1 MKASSLSI
9 FLALSIVFLVAL
21 TYLADLLFNAPFPET
36 VPEPAEIIGIV
47 DKPRIRSKDRTEE
60 LNRLAFLEEWRKLTE
75 SQGVADELLG
85 KSLEGSR
92 ILRDL
97 TLGFSNREKMERF
110 RAEAERNGIQVLG
123 SIPELATVRV
133 RIRDIP
139 NALRYMDGDEWSGE
153 VSPQYNYPVQQPPSP
168 RSESLEGATEFAG
181 DASGWL
187 GVSEDREDWGKGVT
201 VAVLDS
207 GVDVTHSALKGAEVV
222 EVSMMEGEPSAPGHG
237 TAVASII
244 AGKSETLK
252 GVAPAASILSIR
264 VLDEEGQGDS
274 FTVAEGIV
282 EAVDRGADIV
292 NLSLGGEGSSLLLE
306 QAVQYA
312 QSKGVTIVAA
322 VGNEGRNGVAFP
334 ARYEGVIG
342 VASVDAKG
350 TASSFSNYGEGVDLA
365 APGVGVYSAWAEEGI
380 VSFSGTSTASAFVS
394 GALAAE
400 FSRNPDLPREQAVD
414 LLYKFANES
423 EKPGFDEFTGHGALN
438 VGRIENRY
446 DPYVTDAAIVG
457 YYFDPKD
464 FGEKQVP
471 FLVNVQNQGTQWLKN
486 VELEV
491 EYMGTTKKYLLSNLD
506 PGEVKS
512 EMLLLDAGEGRQ
524 GVRINSQLTVK
535 DKEDVN
541 PDNNVRT
548 STITLPSK
556 EDVEDD

>member
-1 MKASSLSI
+1 MKASSLTI
-9 FLALSIVFLVAL
+9 FVALSIVFLVAL
-21 TYLADLLFNAPFPET
+21 TYLADLFFSAGPET
-36 VPEPAEIIGIV
+36 APEPDKIV
-47 DKPRIRSKDRTEE
+47 GKRDGPRIRSKEKIEE
-60 LNRLAFLEEWRKLTE
+60 LNRLAFMEEWREITQ
-75 SQGVADELLG
+75 SQRLADELIG
-85 KSLEGSR
+85 QSLEGSR
-92 ILRDL
+92 VLRDL
-97 TLGFSNREKMERF
+97 TLGFSSSEKMESF
-110 RAEAERNGIQVLG
+110 RADAEKNGIRVLG
-123 SIPELATVRV
+123 SISELATVRV

-139 NALRYMDGDEWSGE
+139 DALRYMDRDEWSGE
-153 VSPQYNYPVQQPPSP
+153 ISPQYNYPVQQPAPP
-168 RSESLEGATEFAG
+168 RSESLEGEKEFADG
-181 DASGWL
+181 ASDWL
-187 GVSEDREDWGKGVT
+187 GVSEDRADWGKGVK

-222 EVSMMEGEPSAPGHG
+222 EISMVEGQPPVPGHG
-237 TAVASII
+237 TAIASII
-244 AGKSETLK
+244 AGKSEGLK
-252 GVAPAASILSIR
+252 GMAPAASILSIR

-282 EAVDRGADIV
+282 EAVDRGADII
-292 NLSLGGEGSSLLLE
+292 NLSLGGESSSGLLE
-306 QAVQYA
+306 QAVRYA

-322 VGNEGRNGVAFP
+322 VGNEGREGVAFP

-342 VASVDAKG
+342 VTSVDAKG
-350 TASSFSNYGEGVDLA
+350 TASSFSNYGEGVDLG
-365 APGVGVYSAWAEEGI
+365 APGVGVYSAWAEDGV

-457 YYFDPKD
+457 YYFDPED

-491 EYMGTTKKYLLSNLD
+491 EYMGVTKKYLLNNLN

-512 EMLLLDAGEGRQ
+512 ERLLLDAEQGRA
-524 GVRINSQLTVK
+524 GVRINSRLLVK
-535 DKEDVN
+535 DKEDVK
-541 PDNNVRT
+541 PENNVRT

-556 EDVEDD
+556 EDGED

>member
-9 FLALSIVFLVAL
+9 FVALSIVFLVAL
-21 TYLADLLFNAPFPET
+21 TYLADLLFNAPRPEK
-36 VPEPAEIIGIV
+36 VPEPAKIV
-47 DKPRIRSKDRTEE
+47 GLGDKPRIIRKDRSGE
-60 LNRLAFLEEWRKLTE
+60 LNRLAFLKEWRKLTE
-75 SQGVADELLG
+75 SQVVADELLG
-85 KSLEGSR
+85 KSLEGSKV
-92 ILRDL
+92 LRDL

-153 VSPQYNYPVQQPPSP
+153 LSPQYNYPVQQPPPP

-181 DASGWL
+181 GASDWL

-252 GVAPAASILSIR
+252 GLAPAASILSIR

-292 NLSLGGEGSSLLLE
+292 NLSLGGEASSPLLE

-322 VGNEGRNGVAFP
+322 VGNEGREGVAFP

-350 TASSFSNYGEGVDLA
+350 TASSFSNYGEGVDLG

-438 VGRIENRY
+438 VGRIENRF

-491 EYMGTTKKYLLSNLD
+491 EYMGTTKKYLLSNLN

-512 EMLLLDAGEGRQ
+512 ERLLLDAGQGRQ
-524 GVRINSQLTVK
+524 GVRINSKLLVK
-535 DKEDVN
+535 DKEDAK
-541 PDNNVRT
+541 PENNVRT
-548 STITLPSK
+548 STITLPSE
-556 EDVEDD
+556 EDGEDD

>member
-1 MKASSLSI
+1 MKASSLTI
-9 FLALSIVFLVAL
+9 FVALSIVFLVAL
-21 TYLADLLFNAPFPET
+21 TYLADLFFNAGPET
-36 VPEPAEIIGIV
+36 VPEPDKIV
-47 DKPRIRSKDRTEE
+47 GQRDGPRIRSREKIEE
-60 LNRLAFLEEWRKLTE
+60 LNRLAFMEDWREFTQSPGL
-75 SQGVADELLG
+75 ADELIG
-85 KSLEGSR
+85 QSLEGSK

-97 TLGFSNREKMERF
+97 TLGFSSREKMERF
-110 RAEAERNGIQVLG
+110 RAEAERHGIRVLG
-123 SIPELATVRV
+123 SISELATVRV

-139 NALRYMDGDEWSGE
+139 DALRYMDRDEWSGE
-153 VSPQYNYPVQQPPSP
+153 ISPQYNYPVQQPAPP
-168 RSESLEGATEFAG
+168 RSESLEGEKEFADG
-181 DASGWL
+181 ASDWL
-187 GVSEDREDWGKGVT
+187 GVSEDRADWGKGVK

-222 EVSMMEGEPSAPGHG
+222 EISMVEGRPSAPGHG

-244 AGKSETLK
+244 AGKSEGLK
-252 GVAPAASILSIR
+252 GMAPAASILSIR

-282 EAVDRGADIV
+282 EAVDRGADII
-292 NLSLGGEGSSLLLE
+292 NLSLGGESSSSLLE
-306 QAVQYA
+306 QAVRYA

-322 VGNEGRNGVAFP
+322 VGNEGREGVAFP

-342 VASVDAKG
+342 VTSVDAKG
-350 TASSFSNYGEGVDLA
+350 TASSFSNYGEGVDLG
-365 APGVGVYSAWAEEGI
+365 APGVGVYSAWAEDGI

-400 FSRNPDLPREQAVD
+400 FSRNPDLPREQVVE

-457 YYFDPKD
+457 YYFDPED

-491 EYMGTTKKYLLSNLD
+491 EYMGATKKYLLSNLN

-512 EMLLLDAGEGRQ
+512 ERLLLDAGQGRE
-524 GVRINSQLTVK
+524 GVRINSRLLLNDKKDVK
-535 DKEDVN
+535 PE
-541 PDNNVRT
+541 NNVRT
-548 STITLPSK
+548 STITLPAK
-556 EDVEDD
+556 EDGED

>member
-1 MKASSLSI
+1 M
-9 FLALSIVFLVAL
+9 
-21 TYLADLLFNAPFPET
+21 
-36 VPEPAEIIGIV
+36 
-47 DKPRIRSKDRTEE
+47 
-60 LNRLAFLEEWRKLTE
+60 
-75 SQGVADELLG
+75 
-85 KSLEGSR
+85 
-92 ILRDL
+92 
-97 TLGFSNREKMERF
+97 
-110 RAEAERNGIQVLG
+110 
-123 SIPELATVRV
+123 
-133 RIRDIP
+133 
-139 NALRYMDGDEWSGE
+139 
-153 VSPQYNYPVQQPPSP
+153 
-168 RSESLEGATEFAG
+168 
-181 DASGWL
+181 
-187 GVSEDREDWGKGVT
+187 
-201 VAVLDS
+201 
-207 GVDVTHSALKGAEVV
+207 
-222 EVSMMEGEPSAPGHG
+222 
-237 TAVASII
+237 
-244 AGKSETLK
+244 
-252 GVAPAASILSIR
+252 
-264 VLDEEGQGDS
+264 
-274 FTVAEGIV
+274 
-282 EAVDRGADIV
+282 
-292 NLSLGGEGSSLLLE
+292 
-306 QAVQYA
+306 
-312 QSKGVTIVAA
+312 
-322 VGNEGRNGVAFP
+322 
-334 ARYEGVIG
+334 
-342 VASVDAKG
+342 
-350 TASSFSNYGEGVDLA
+350 DLA

>member
-1 MKASSLSI
+1 MKASSLTI
-9 FLALSIVFLVAL
+9 FVALSIVFLVAL
-21 TYLADLLFNAPFPET
+21 TYFADLLFNAGSET
-36 VPEPAEIIGIV
+36 APEPDKIV
-47 DKPRIRSKDRTEE
+47 AQPDKPRKRSKERIEE
-60 LNRLAFLEEWRKLTE
+60 LNRLALMEEWREFAQSPGL
-75 SQGVADELLG
+75 ADELIG
-85 KSLEGSR
+85 QSLEGSK

-97 TLGFSNREKMERF
+97 TLGFSSREKMERF
-110 RAEAERNGIQVLG
+110 RAEAERNGIRVLG
-123 SIPELATVRV
+123 SIPELATIRV
-133 RIRDIP
+133 RIHDITD
-139 NALRYMDGDEWSGE
+139 ALRYMDGDEWSDE
-153 VSPQYNYPVQQPPSP
+153 ISPQYNYPVQQPSPP
-168 RSESLEGATEFAG
+168 RSESLEGEKEFADG
-181 DASGWL
+181 ASDWL
-187 GVSEDREDWGKGVT
+187 GVSEDRADWGKGVK

-222 EVSMMEGEPSAPGHG
+222 EISMVEGQPSAPGHG

-244 AGKSETLK
+244 AGTSDGLK
-252 GVAPAASILSIR
+252 GMAPAASILSIR

-292 NLSLGGEGSSLLLE
+292 NLSLGGESSSGLLE
-306 QAVQYA
+306 QAVKYA

-322 VGNEGRNGVAFP
+322 VGNEGREGVAFP

-342 VASVDAKG
+342 VTSVDAKG
-350 TASSFSNYGEGVDLA
+350 TASAFSNYGEGVDLG
-365 APGVGVYSAWAEEGI
+365 APGVGVHSAWAEDGV

-400 FSRNPDLPREQAVD
+400 FSRNPDLPREQAVE

-491 EYMGTTKKYLLSNLD
+491 EYMGVTKKYLLSNLN

-512 EMLLLDAGEGRQ
+512 ERLLLDAGQGRE
-524 GVRINSQLTVK
+524 GVRINSRLLLK
-535 DKEDVN
+535 DKKDVK
-541 PDNNVRT
+541 PENNVRT
-548 STITLPSK
+548 STITLPSD
-556 EDVEDD
+556 EDGED

>member
-1 MKASSLSI
+1 MKASSLTI
-9 FLALSIVFLVAL
+9 FVALSIAFLVAL
-21 TYLADLLFNAPFPET
+21 TYFADLLFNAPRPET
-36 VPEPAEIIGIV
+36 VPESDKIV
-47 DKPRIRSKDRTEE
+47 GQPEKPRIKSKDRIEE

-75 SQGVADELLG
+75 SQGVADELIG
-85 KSLEGSR
+85 QSLEGSR
-92 ILRDL
+92 ILQDL
-97 TLGFSNREKMERF
+97 TLGFSSREKMERF
-110 RAEAERNGIQVLG
+110 RAEAQRNGIRVLG
-123 SIPELATVRV
+123 SIPALATVRV
-133 RIRDIP
+133 RIRDIS

-153 VSPQYNYPVQQPPSP
+153 ISPQYNYPVRQPAPP
-168 RSESLEGATEFAG
+168 RMESLEGEKEFA
-181 DASGWL
+181 DQASDWL
-187 GVSEDREDWGKGVT
+187 GVADDRTDWGKGVK

-207 GVDVTHSALKGAEVV
+207 GVDLTHSALKGADVV
-222 EVSMMEGEPSAPGHG
+222 EISMVEGSSAPGHG

-244 AGKSETLK
+244 AGKSESLK

-292 NLSLGGEGSSLLLE
+292 NLSLGGESSSGLLE
-306 QAVQYA
+306 QAVRYA

-322 VGNEGRNGVAFP
+322 VGNEGKAGVAFP

-342 VASVDAKG
+342 VTSVDAKG
-350 TASSFSNYGEGVDLA
+350 TASSFSNYGEGVDLG
-365 APGVGVYSAWAEEGI
+365 APGVGVYSAWADEGI

-400 FSRNPDLPREQAVD
+400 FSRNPDLPREQAVE
-414 LLYKFANES
+414 LLYQFANES
-423 EKPGFDEFTGHGALN
+423 EKPGFDEFTGHGVLN

-464 FGEKQVP
+464 FEEKQVP
-471 FLVNVQNQGTQWLKN
+471 FLVNVQNQGTRWLKD

-491 EYMGTTKKYLLSNLD
+491 EYMGTTKKYLLSNLN

-512 EMLLLDAGEGRQ
+512 EQLLLDAGQGRQ
-524 GVRINSQLTVK
+524 GVQINSRLTMK
-535 DKEDVN
+535 DQDDVN
-541 PDNNVRT
+541 PENNVRT
-548 STITLPSK
+548 STITLPSN
-556 EDVEDD
+556 EDGED